1 MYRCQL
7 CNVVQPPRT
16 RAIRVT
22 VESRPTEYPSRP
34 KANRLRVG
42 RKWKQFDDPGGAG
55 FEIAKEAVACPT
67 CAAAHEEK
75 RLADEAAG
83 IYADVPDTPEAP
95 AEDSATA

>member
-16 RAIRVT
+16 RAVRVT

-55 FEIAKEAVACPT
+55 FEIAKEAVACPS
-67 CAAAHEEK
+67 CARAHEEK
-75 RLADEAAG
+75 RLADEAVG
-83 IYADVPDTPEAP
+83 IYNDTPASDE
-95 AEDSATA
+95 SATV